1 MINVN
6 VKSVQNGE
14 IVSKIKE
21 IIGIHATF
29 VRYDDANNSKGNVDL
44 QERINPLEDL
54 NLEVE
59 VVNKAFEDAFENILL
74 QKSLYPDLYVVI
86 PANSNIKPNKI
97 TQVWAF
103 VNNKIRKIFSLIS
116 SCFGSGTWLR
126 SEKWV
131 DTDLWKY

>member
-1 MINVN
+1 MININ

-14 IVSKIKE
+14 IVSNRKE
-21 IIGIHATF
+21 VIDIYATF
-29 VRYDDANNSKGNVDL
+29 IRYDDANNSQSNIDL

-54 NLEVE
+54 NSEIE
-59 VVNKAFEDAFENILL
+59 VVDGTFEDAFENILL

-86 PANSNIKPNKI
+86 PPDSNIKPNRI
-97 TQVWAF
+97 IQVWAF
-103 VNNKIRKIFSLIS
+103 VNNKIRRIFSLIS

-126 SEKWV
+126 PEKWI

>member
-74 QKSLYPDLYVVI
+74 QKSLYPDLHVVI